1 MKDRE
6 RSANS
11 VVNFNRDEM
20 VMIGAERK
28 INKRGWKKEML
39 KNIVQP

>member
-1 MKDRE
+1 LKDRE

-11 VVNFNRDEM
+11 VVNFNRGET

-28 INKRGWKKEML
+28 INKRGWKKGML